1 MENWNRNL
9 YKYNY
14 GRNNALKLQVVGDR
28 TSRRRRRWRFA
39 AAVATSIAFDLSS
52 GNMNVDDFED
62 SCTAETDAV
71 ATKASVETM
80 NEQKALKQAKF
91 NIINL
96 SCEV

>member
-14 GRNNALKLQVVGDR
+14 GRNNALKLRVVGELVVAEGPLLLRLTWTRAVR
-28 TSRRRRRWRFA
+28 TSRRQKQRKK
-39 AAVATSIAFDLSS
+39 TP
-52 GNMNVDDFED
+52 DD
-62 SCTAETDAV
+62 
-71 ATKASVETM
+71 
-80 NEQKALKQAKF
+80 EQKALKQAKF

>member
-14 GRNNALKLQVVGDR
+14 GRNNALKLQVVGELV
-28 TSRRRRRWRFA
+28 
-39 AAVATSIAFDLSS
+39 VAEGPLPFAFDLNS
-52 GNMNVDDFED
+52 GSTNV
-62 SCTAETDAV
+62 STAEAEKKTPDD
-71 ATKASVETM
+71 
-80 NEQKALKQAKF
+80 EQKALKQAKF